1 MKAFAV
7 PPCVVLMLSV
17 RKKTRTEY
25 SEQVLLFHLERM
37 LSHRAVD
44 PKFTVSGDERADDQ
58 ASHRGDRLRIGES
71 GEDCEQIDNNLS
83 NPCQTQENGV
93 YSPCDQT

>member
-7 PPCVVLMLSV
+7 PPCVVFMLSV

-25 SEQVLLFHLERM
+25 SEQVLLFYLERM

-44 PKFTVSGDERADDQ
+44 SKFTVSGDALLPWHGYIIRDRAV
-58 ASHRGDRLRIGES
+58 H
-71 GEDCEQIDNNLS
+71 
-83 NPCQTQENGV
+83 
-93 YSPCDQT
+93 